1 MESAEWIKYRTTSD
15 ITFAGDLTLHYFVMT
30 NVPNFCQA
38 YQDTIADTFPVFES
52 YKAIREQYQDA
63 DDLQNPALCTA
74 TVNYYNA
81 LADATDELMQPGAF
95 YLNSSLGLTSEPD
108 GGGLIL
114 EEGAPAAGAYNMTD
128 SPLAEDGDFFRLF
141 ARFYTENRYR
151 VMADSIDCS
160 DPNWGQVYDFLGY
173 REYAGEVL
181 QDGTSGSMAVTTISG
196 DETKVTHSNVLAV
209 ARDRSSATTV
219 NSDADY
225 LLCEITTQEYFL
237 KIFDR

>member
-1 MESAEWIKYRTTSD
+1 MQSAEWIKYRTTSN
-15 ITFAGDLTLHYFVMT
+15 ITFAGDLTLHYFVLT

-38 YQDTIADTFPVFES
+38 YQDAIGATFSAFES
-52 YKAIREQYQDA
+52 FKATREQFRDA
-63 DDLQNPALCTA
+63 DDLQNPGLCNA
-74 TVNYYNA
+74 TIDYYNT
-81 LADATDELMQPGAF
+81 LADATEDLMQPGSF
-95 YLNSSLGLTSEPD
+95 YLNSSIGLTSEPD

-151 VMADSIDCS
+151 VMADSLDCS

-181 QDGTSGSMAVTTISG
+181 PDGSSGSMTVTTLSG
-196 DETKVTHSNVLAV
+196 DETQVTHSNVLAV
-209 ARDRSSATTV
+209 ARDRSSATVV
-219 NSDADY
+219 NSEADY